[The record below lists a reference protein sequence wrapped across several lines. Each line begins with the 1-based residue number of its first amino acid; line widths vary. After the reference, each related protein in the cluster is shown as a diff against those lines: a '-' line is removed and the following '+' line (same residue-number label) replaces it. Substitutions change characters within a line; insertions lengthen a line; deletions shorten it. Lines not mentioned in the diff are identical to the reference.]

1 MSLASWQEHV
11 FRQEIWTM
19 QHKLFIKPFEQH
31 KLFKDFP
38 NQDNQEIDENEALRI
53 LP

>member
-19 QHKLFIKPFEQH
+19 VFFEQH